1 MSKNVSEENFESLS
15 MDWKPCT
22 FGDCMKT
29 TYTKPEPTR
38 CYHRE
43 GCDHQEGCGCH
54 NYTSPSV
61 TRSKIGAVLHL
72 CIKMKS
78 GKLGYLDMDLTAPNF
93 STSNIDSYDGSPN
106 SYWQFLRTSRPVGW
120 REEMSKLEDM
130 TSAGGISDVTRS
142 VRIRCISPGVVI
154 PSQTLLFLIPTTL

>member
-1 MSKNVSEENFESLS
+1 MMTLYL
-15 MDWKPCT
+15 
-22 FGDCMKT
+22 DCMKT
-29 TYTKPEPTR
+29 TFTRPEPIR

-61 TRSKIGAVLHL
+61 TRSKIGKSKNFKSQSNSNFIIGAVLYL

-78 GKLGYLDMDLTAPNF
+78 GKLRYLDMDLTAPNF
-93 STSNIDSYDGSPN
+93 STSNIDSYDGSTE
-106 SYWQFLRTSRPVGW
+106 SYKQYLRTSRPVGW

-130 TSAGGISDVTRS
+130 TSAGGYSGVTRS

-154 PSQTLLFLIPTTL
+154 PSQVSVAIC